1 MKNRS
6 LKKPNLISRLSFL
19 DQLKVGPRVSLG
31 FVMALGIAFAGTMTG
46 IAIGEYYER
55 QSREVLD
62 QATAQ
67 SRLLLEATERIYDA
81 SIHQRELAY
90 FVDNPEAL
98 AESMAA
104 FREKAEAFH
113 LAFRAFQAGYHD
125 AELTPAEAELYA
137 QLMDEYR
144 GFARPYFRR
153 AQLQLLQV
161 ESLDLTFADSP
172 DRALAQTLLLEA
184 GSEPSLMSARR
195 FISSLQALSDLLE
208 GNRVAATDAL
218 KTTAILRRN
227 IIGASLLMSLVI
239 ASALAYFISRS
250 IVRPLKLVEQVAQ
263 AVTESDRFDLQ
274 APVTTHDEVA
284 TLAIALNQLIV
295 RVRSL
300 LEDEAKRTKA
310 MESANQEL
318 VSTQTQMI
326 AQEKLASLGSLTA
339 GIAHEIKNPLNFVNN
354 FAELSVELVDE
365 LIEEL
370 EADQFQVDSEFV
382 EEITDI
388 AMMLKA
394 NVSKIEH
401 HGKRADKIVGNM
413 LMHSRRGKTEW
424 SQINLNELVAEA
436 VNLAYHG
443 MRSKQSVFNLAFD
456 SDYDQAIGLIDG
468 CAQDLNRVFLNI
480 ANNACYAIYQRQLVE
495 AAEFKPLLKVRTRD
509 RDDHVEITLR
519 DNGIGMPPEVK
530 TKIFE
535 QFFTTKPTGEGTGLG
550 LSLSY
555 DIIAQQHKGTIQVD
569 SVVGLYT
576 DFVITL
582 PKQLAAPSS

>member
-1 MKNRS
+1 MKTRS
-6 LKKPNLISRLSFL
+6 SKKLNLIARLSFL
-19 DQLKVGPRVSLG
+19 GQLKVGPRVSLG
-31 FVMALGIAFAGTMTG
+31 YGMALGIAFIGTMTG
-46 IAIGEYYER
+46 IAIGEHYER
-55 QSREVLD
+55 QSRDVLD

-67 SRLLLEATERIYDA
+67 SQLLLEATERIYDA

-90 FVDNPEAL
+90 FVDNPETL
-98 AESMAA
+98 AESIAA

-113 LAFRAFQAGYHD
+113 QAFTAFQAGYYD
-125 AELTPAEAELYA
+125 AELTPAEADLYS

-161 ESLDLTFADSP
+161 EALDLASADSP

-195 FISSLQALSDLLE
+195 FIRSLQALSDLLE
-208 GNRVAATDAL
+208 ANRVAATDAL
-218 KTTAILRRN
+218 KTTAVLRRN

-239 ASALAYFISRS
+239 ASALAYTISRS

-300 LEDEAKRTKA
+300 LEEEAKRTQA
-310 MESANQEL
+310 MEAANQEL
-318 VSTQTQMI
+318 ASTQTQMI

-354 FAELSVELVDE
+354 FSELSVELVDE
-365 LIEEL
+365 LVEILAAE
-370 EADQFQVDSEFV
+370 QFQTDSEVV
-382 EEITDI
+382 EEMTDI
-388 AMMLKA
+388 VEMLKA

-443 MRSKQSVFNLAFD
+443 MRSKQSVFNLTFD
-456 SDYDQAIGLIDG
+456 SDYDPTLELIDG

-480 ANNACYAIYQRQLVE
+480 ANNACYAIFQRQRVE
-495 AAEFKPLLKVRTRD
+495 TAEFKPLLKVRTRD
-509 RDDHVEITLR
+509 RKDHVEITLR

-530 TKIFE
+530 NKIFE

-555 DIIAQQHKGTIQVD
+555 DIITQQHKGTIQVD

-582 PKQLAAPSS
+582 PKQSVVPSA